1 MFKKR
6 VILIDSDEGFL
17 SAASSVIRA
26 SDKFQLIR
34 AYNNC
39 WEALKKIRD
48 DFAEIIVMDIDFA
61 EIKGT
66 EFILKAREK
75 IPGLE
80 ILVTSNYEDE
90 EIVFSILRNGA
101 SGYLLKKNCISQLLD
116 SMTILSKGGSPLDP
130 GIARMLIQS
139 MHVNEISPLSP
150 RESSVLK
157 LMVQGKRHA
166 LIAEELFISR
176 ETVKSHLKNIYRKLN
191 VNSKAEAIRIAIT
204 DRLVAVHRGFY
215 HQRENIA

>member
-6 VILIDSDEGFL
+6 VILIDSDQDFL
-17 SAASSVIRA
+17 AAASSLIKA

-34 AYNNC
+34 VYVDC
-39 WEALKKIRD
+39 WEALKKLKD
-48 DFAEIIVMDIDFA
+48 DFAEIIIMDIDFA
-61 EIKGT
+61 EMKGT
-66 EFILKAREK
+66 EFILKVREK

-80 ILVTSNYEDE
+80 ILVTSNYENE

-101 SGYLLKKNCISQLLD
+101 SGYLLKRNCISQLLD
-116 SMTILSKGGSPLDP
+116 SLTILSKGGSPLDP
-130 GIARMLIQS
+130 VITRMLIQS

-157 LMVQGKRHA
+157 LMVQGKRHSS
-166 LIAEELFISR
+166 IADELFISR

-191 VNSKAEAIRIAIT
+191 VNSKAEAIRVAIT
-204 DRLVAVHRGFY
+204 DRLVAVNRVFY
-215 HQRENIA
+215 H